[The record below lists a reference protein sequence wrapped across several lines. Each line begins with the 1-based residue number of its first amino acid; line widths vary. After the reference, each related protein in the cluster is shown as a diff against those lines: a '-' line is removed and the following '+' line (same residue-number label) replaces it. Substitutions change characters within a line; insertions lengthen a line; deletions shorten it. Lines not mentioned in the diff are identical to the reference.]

1 MNMIIPGAK
10 EAGKQGNNFLT
21 YSRRGQRKMTLVM
34 AKCRGLKVTLGFN
47 AENRTLEPGCLFL
60 DLIILPLASHISM
73 ASLRQLSCID
83 QLCTTDLGDSSGS

>member
-1 MNMIIPGAK
+1 MARQVPSARYFVTAMNMIIPGAK

-47 AENRTLEPGCLFL
+47 AENRTLEPGMPF
-60 DLIILPLASHISM
+60 S
-73 ASLRQLSCID
+73 
-83 QLCTTDLGDSSGS
+83 